1 MSRKGIYEIP
11 EAEDVLRIAIEIL
24 GEYGIVSSLKMLT
37 KLVNMRAKTENN
49 RWRIGQQRL
58 KKIVAMSKKVD
69 IEVLTKEAGERLE
82 GDVHCMVCGEKMRS
96 EMNRTLDGD
105 IVVLGYVCNNC
116 GYRTGME
123 KKAPLRYTFRLR

>member
-11 EAEDVLRIAIEIL
+11 KPEDVLRISIEIL
-24 GEYGIVSSLKMLT
+24 EEYGIVSSLKMLT
-37 KLVNMRAKTENN
+37 KLVNMRARTENS
-49 RWRIGQQRL
+49 RWRIGPQRL
-58 KKIVAMSKKVD
+58 RKIVAVSKKVEID
-69 IEVLTKEAGERLE
+69 VITKETGERLE
-82 GDVHCMVCGEKMRS
+82 GDVKCMVCGEAMRP

-105 IVVLGYVCNNC
+105 VVVLGYVCGNC